1 METKEK
7 ETELV
12 QLVRQLRDYVILD
25 RKDYEKHENSR
36 GLRLGFFIELA
47 GYFIFYF
54 FLNCCVCGNKKQK
67 YFFDF
72 SNCDKCIKT
81 RNSNESHP
89 GIYFRIGVSP
99 HDKNKFIHIQK
110 LKAQ

>member
-1 METKEK
+1 M
-7 ETELV
+7 
-12 QLVRQLRDYVILD
+12 
-25 RKDYEKHENSR
+25 YENE
-36 GLRLGFFIELA
+36 
-47 GYFIFYF
+47 
-54 FLNCCVCGNKKQK
+54 KQK

-89 GIYFRIGVSP
+89 GIYFRIGVPP

-110 LKAQ
+110 LKHNEKN

>member
-1 METKEK
+1 M
-7 ETELV
+7 
-12 QLVRQLRDYVILD
+12 
-25 RKDYEKHENSR
+25 YENE
-36 GLRLGFFIELA
+36 
-47 GYFIFYF
+47 
-54 FLNCCVCGNKKQK
+54 KQK

>member
-1 METKEK
+1 M
-7 ETELV
+7 
-12 QLVRQLRDYVILD
+12 
-25 RKDYEKHENSR
+25 YENE
-36 GLRLGFFIELA
+36 
-47 GYFIFYF
+47 
-54 FLNCCVCGNKKQK
+54 KQK

-99 HDKNKFIHIQK
+99 MTKTNLFTFKNSKHNEK
-110 LKAQ
+110 N